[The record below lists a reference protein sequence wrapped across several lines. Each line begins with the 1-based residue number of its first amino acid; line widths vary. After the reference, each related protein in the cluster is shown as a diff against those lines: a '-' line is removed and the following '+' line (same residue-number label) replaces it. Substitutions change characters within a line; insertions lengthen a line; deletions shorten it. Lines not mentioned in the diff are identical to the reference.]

1 MWQQTSQKL
10 MYVVLRSGSFAQIML
25 YRSDNCFTIVEGIN
39 PGAEVLPPVL
49 MKGPS
54 SDVGTPVEQIVLAD
68 SNRLPENGFEIRD
81 TRTGR
86 RIHPSELPFTLTFT
100 PYSSSIPPFSK
111 YYGPITAME
120 FEATTKAEEY
130 NERKR
135 KYEESNHVFYDGCG
149 APIYRPPKFPPDAGE
164 NMDFL
169 AKCMKEDWVERKR
182 VALRMMVKFE
192 GPKVLKKL
200 RKRRRKLWK
209 SEDGEKQGDDEEA
222 VVHSTQLP
230 DENQGMQERSGTVR
244 KKQSASCGAPTIKP
258 SGSVA
263 ELLLIKKN
271 RKKLPFPFRRPRLF
285 RGGSIHS

>member
-1 MWQQTSQKL
+1 MP
-10 MYVVLRSGSFAQIML
+10 FARTIL

-54 SDVGTPVEQIVLAD
+54 SNVGTPVEQIVLAD
-68 SNRLPENGFEIRD
+68 SNRLPENGLFEIRD

-111 YYGPITAME
+111 YYGPITAIE
-120 FEATTKAEEY
+120 FEATTKAEQY

-135 KYEESNHVFYDGCG
+135 KYEESNYVVYEGCG
-149 APIYRPPKFPPDAGE
+149 APIYRPPKLPLDADE

-169 AKCMKEDWVERKR
+169 TKCMKEDRVERKK

-192 GPKVLKKL
+192 GPKVLKKF
-200 RKRRRKLWK
+200 RKRRRNLWK
-209 SEDGEKQGDDEEA
+209 SEDKEKQGNDEEA
-222 VVHSTQLP
+222 GVNSTQLA
-230 DENQGMQERSGTVR
+230 DENQDTQERSGTVR
-244 KKQSASCGAPTIKP
+244 KKQSASCGAPAIKLL
-258 SGSVA
+258 GSVA
-263 ELLLIKKN
+263 ELLLAEKN

-285 RGGSIHS
+285 RGGSFHS

>member
-1 MWQQTSQKL
+1 M
-10 MYVVLRSGSFAQIML
+10 SFAQIML

-49 MKGPS
+49 MKGPP

-68 SNRLPENGFEIRD
+68 SNRLPENGLFEIRD

-86 RIHPSELPFTLTFT
+86 RIHPSEVPFTLTFT

-135 KYEESNHVFYDGCG
+135 KYEESNYVFYDGSG

-164 NMDFL
+164 TDGGRELYRSLEELTDL
-169 AKCMKEDWVERKR
+169 ALIKWVRI
-182 VALRMMVKFE
+182 
-192 GPKVLKKL
+192 
-200 RKRRRKLWK
+200 
-209 SEDGEKQGDDEEA
+209 
-222 VVHSTQLP
+222 
-230 DENQGMQERSGTVR
+230 NQFSHGLFNNNPSS
-244 KKQSASCGAPTIKP
+244 SASFV
-258 SGSVA
+258 SH
-263 ELLLIKKN
+263 
-271 RKKLPFPFRRPRLF
+271 RL
-285 RGGSIHS
+285 S